1 ITSVLSILGLLSS
14 LFRQGKEALPVRG
27 TTREH
32 PRVFRAFGTRRVTA
46 LLRSK
51 VADAGRPSA
60 TSRVNAA
67 SLPTLCPRDE
77 FACDRGS
84 VAGQCVGCS
93 DLLSPFNHSLSRN
106 PINNIRR
113 SARAGRDR
121 RRRTDLTPKR
131 SHDNPYRPMRRCGPK
146 HRPRRGG
153 AGTRC
158 SRRSNAGATGGGG
171 GPWTASCPTT
181 PSDALPTGG
190 APSP

>member
-1 ITSVLSILGLLSS
+1 MSALTAAEITSVLSILGLLSS

-32 PRVFRAFGTRRVTA
+32 PRVFRSFGTRRVTA

-77 FACDRGS
+77 FACDRGG

-93 DLLSPFNHSLSRN
+93 DLLSPLQPFLKSE
-106 PINNIRR
+106 
-113 SARAGRDR
+113 
-121 RRRTDLTPKR
+121 
-131 SHDNPYRPMRRCGPK
+131 SH
-146 HRPRRGG
+146 
-153 AGTRC
+153 
-158 SRRSNAGATGGGG
+158 
-171 GPWTASCPTT
+171 
-181 PSDALPTGG
+181 
-190 APSP
+190 